1 MQEII
6 QFLMNNT
13 DVLEKVKEG
22 TASLVGVTGEEV
34 KAILEVFFDGQIA
47 PKVYYWE

>member
-6 QFLMNNT
+6 QFLTEN
-13 DVLEKVKEG
+13 VEVVEKVKEG

-34 KAILEVFFDGQIA
+34 KAILEVFFNEQIA
-47 PKVYYWE
+47 PKVYIWE

>member
-1 MQEII
+1 MQDIV
-6 QFLMNNT
+6 QFLIDNT

-34 KAILEVFFDGQIA
+34 KAILEVFFNEQIA